1 MIKKIEEF
9 NGRKKWLKD
18 WEIRE
23 RRKTE
28 NERKSEKELFDA
40 IYDNEWERTKSLI
53 QNGTKF
59 DYMESDGGMV
69 LKRNR

>member
-1 MIKKIEEF
+1 LIKKIEEF